1 MPMNKFL
8 IAMLISLTPYNTIA
22 EEKKSIVEKPA
33 SEQKLN
39 PGCIT
44 KEQADTVLN
53 GGEYEI
59 LLRGR
64 DPMNRVTEVW
74 FSGKKEVVMI
84 AYEQP
89 ADNKPESIK
98 EVCITGFGEN
108 IIFNGDA
115 VELLNKA
122 LDKVNPKT

>member
-1 MPMNKFL
+1 MNKFL
-8 IAMLISLTPYNTIA
+8 IATLISLTPYNTTVEPI
-22 EEKKSIVEKPA
+22 KSVVEKPA
-33 SEQKLN
+33 SEQKLS

-44 KEQADTVLN
+44 KEVADDVLTN
-53 GGEYEI
+53 GNYEI
-59 LLRGR
+59 LLRGT
-64 DPMNRVTEVW
+64 DPLNRTTEVW

-89 ADNKPESIK
+89 KDNKPENIK
-98 EVCITGFGEN
+98 EVCIQGFGEN

-122 LDKVNPKT
+122 LEKVNPKT

>member
-1 MPMNKFL
+1 MNKFL
-8 IAMLISLTPYNTIA
+8 IATLISLTPHNAIVEPA
-22 EEKKSIVEKPA
+22 KSIVEKPV
-33 SEQKLN
+33 SEQKLG

-44 KEQADTVLN
+44 KEAADNVLN
-53 GGEYEI
+53 TGEYEI
-59 LLRGR
+59 LLRGT
-64 DPMNRVTEVW
+64 DPLKRTTEVW

-89 ADNKPESIK
+89 KDGKPESIK
-98 EVCITGFGEN
+98 EVCITGYGED

-115 VELLNKA
+115 VELLKKA